1 MRRNKKAFLAGA
13 MILVLLASLLLTVL
27 PVSAGDFGS
36 GAKFDSPNKEKSF
49 NPSTTTQ
56 DREKPYFLHD
66 QLIKLVLLLVFM
78 GVTALIIIRSRYKY
92 RRKIILI
99 ASVAVSG
106 LYLGGFLCPLTAIQN
121 LFMKWQTGYL
131 LLFLAVLVPTL
142 LWGRTFCGYICP
154 FGALQELLHFKR
166 ISRKIPLVWDRYLTR
181 VKYFLLGYLVVRV
194 LVTGQVILQGYTP
207 FKALF
212 TWGGT
217 PLSIGLTLV
226 FAILS
231 LIMYRPFCRY
241 LCPLGAFL
249 ALLSRFCLFKVKVN
263 SHCVSCGLCERV
275 CKSRAIAGKP
285 PIIDGSECILCGAC
299 MEKCPKKAIVKE
311 RTKIWDISETGL
323 CPVPIVEKNPQKIT
337 D

>member
-1 MRRNKKAFLAGA
+1 MRRNKKAFLAEM
-13 MILVLLASLLLTVL
+13 MILVLLAGLLLTVL
-27 PVSAGDFGS
+27 PVSADDFGS
-36 GAKFDSPNKEKSF
+36 GAKFDASNKEKIF

-66 QLIKLVLLLVFM
+66 QLIKLILLLVFM

-92 RRKIILI
+92 RKIMLI
-99 ASVAVSG
+99 ASVAVLG

-121 LFMKWQTGYL
+121 LFIKWQTGYL
-131 LLFLAVLVPTL
+131 LLFLTVLSSAL
-142 LWGRTFCGYICP
+142 LWGRIFCGYICP

-166 ISRKIPLVWDRYLTR
+166 ISRTIPSVWDRYLTR
-181 VKYFLLGYLVVRV
+181 VKYILLGYLVVRV
-194 LVTGQVILQGYTP
+194 LVTGQVILQDYTP

-217 PLSIGLTLV
+217 PLSIGLTLI

-249 ALLSRFCLFKVKVN
+249 ALISRFRLFKVKVD
-263 SHCVSCGLCERV
+263 SHCVNCGLCQKV
-275 CKSRAIAGKP
+275 CKSRAITGKSP
-285 PIIDGSECILCGAC
+285 RIDSSECILCGDC
-299 MEKCPKKAIVKE
+299 LLKCPKKAIARE
-311 RTKIWDISETGL
+311 TTKIPHLSGAGL
-323 CPVPIVEKNPQKIT
+323 YPVPLVEKTLRKIT
-337 D
+337 K

>member
-1 MRRNKKAFLAGA
+1 MRRNKKAFLAGV

-27 PVSAGDFGS
+27 PVSADDFGS

-49 NPSTTTQ
+49 NLPTTTQ

-66 QLIKLVLLLVFM
+66 QLIKLILLLGFM
-78 GVTALIIIRSRYKY
+78 AATGLIIIRSRYKY
-92 RRKIILI
+92 RKIILI
-99 ASVAVSG
+99 ASVAVLG
-106 LYLGGFLCPLTAIQN
+106 LYLGGFLCSLTAIQN
-121 LFMKWQTGYL
+121 LFIKWQTGYL
-131 LLFLAVLVPTL
+131 LLFLTVLIPAL
-142 LWGRTFCGYICP
+142 LWGRIFCGYICP

-166 ISRKIPLVWDRYLTR
+166 ISRTIPSVWDRYLTR
-181 VKYFLLGYLVVRV
+181 AKYVLLGYLVVRV
-194 LVTGQVILQGYTP
+194 LVTGQVILQDYTP

-217 PLSIGLTLV
+217 PLSVGLTLT

-249 ALLSRFCLFKVKVN
+249 ALLSRFRLFKLKVN
-263 SHCVSCGLCERV
+263 SDCADCGLCEKV
-275 CKSRAIAGKP
+275 CKFRAIAGKP
-285 PIIDGSECILCGAC
+285 PRIDSSECILCGAC
-299 MEKCPKKAIVKE
+299 LEKCPKKAIVTE
-311 RTKIWDISETGL
+311 RTIIWDISGAGL
-323 CPVPIVEKNPQKIT
+323 CPVPIAEKNPQKMT